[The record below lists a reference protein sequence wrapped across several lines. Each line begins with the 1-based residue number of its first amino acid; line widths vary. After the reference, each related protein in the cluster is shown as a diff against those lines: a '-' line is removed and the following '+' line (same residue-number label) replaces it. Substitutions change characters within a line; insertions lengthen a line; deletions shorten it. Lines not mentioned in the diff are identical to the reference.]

1 MVAQSVEY
9 RTTSSVSTENDAD
22 DGDGGDDDDDDD
34 DDGSILPA
42 SVVVLGRP
50 RGSIFTK
57 SLYPH
62 FAFTPSIEFFVNLS
76 PLQTTVH
83 TLC

>member
-1 MVAQSVEY
+1 MY

-22 DGDGGDDDDDDD
+22 DDDDDDDSGDDDDDEV
-34 DDGSILPA
+34 GSTWPA
-42 SVVVLGRP
+42 SVLVLGRP

-62 FAFTPSIEFFVNLS
+62 FAFTPSI
-76 PLQTTVH
+76 
-83 TLC
+83 